1 MATIRNRKSNPLSME
16 EMIKTCTR
24 GIRAHECQG
33 GIVLISDN
41 QVQDGSRWW
50 VDLRPLIGDRSI
62 KPASRNPNH
71 DHRTPDP
78 YMQFLVSLNEISNQ
92 VNFGKLGLRYRIIC
106 G

>member
-1 MATIRNRKSNPLSME
+1 MATIRNRKSSPLSME
-16 EMIKTCTR
+16 EMLKTCIR

-41 QVQDGSRWW
+41 NVQDGSRWW
-50 VDLRPLIGDRSI
+50 VDLRPLIGDRTIQSVS
-62 KPASRNPNH
+62 PNPNR
-71 DHRTPDP
+71 DHRKPDP
-78 YMQFLVSLNEISNQ
+78 HMQFLVSLNEISNQ

>member
-1 MATIRNRKSNPLSME
+1 MATIRNRKSNPLSMQ
-16 EMIKTCTR
+16 EMLTTCTR

-41 QVQDGSRWW
+41 QVRDGSRWW
-50 VDLRPLIGDRSI
+50 VDLRPLIGDRTI
-62 KPASRNPNH
+62 KSVSPNPNR
-71 DHRTPDP
+71 DRRKPDP